1 MVSQEEG
8 DSSDNR
14 SSPMANPEAEETSPE
29 EEEINAQEALEE
41 IPQPPL
47 GPTDSCPRSGEVNRA
62 YEVFDKSPH
71 LNIISITPLVLFSYL
86 FI

>member
-1 MVSQEEG
+1 
-8 DSSDNR
+8 
-14 SSPMANPEAEETSPE
+14 MANPEAEETSPE